1 MLQIEFTAQE
11 LGVYGRKLGP
21 ETPIIQ
27 IPDETRK
34 HFD

>member
-1 MLQIEFTAQE
+1 MLQNRFTAQE

-27 IPDETRK
+27 IPDETK
-34 HFD
+34 NPFD